1 MTYHTVVKT
10 VNATYGWDHVTCS
23 CGATFTCEPNW
34 TIREA
39 FEAHLRAVRKAEHA
53 HQ

>member
-1 MTYHTVVKT
+1 VTHTVVKT
-10 VNATYGWDHVTCS
+10 TNQTYGWELVECS

-39 FEAHLRAVRKAEHA
+39 YEAHLRAARKADA
-53 HQ
+53 DK